1 MATNDFIH
9 NKIDNKITGVS
20 KISQHNNSEPVTNE
34 RDKEIPEERCISPKE
49 KHKIIG
55 SLKFI

>member
-20 KISQHNNSEPVTNE
+20 KISQHKNSETVTNE
-34 RDKEIPEERCISPKE
+34 RDKEIPEKRYISPKE
-49 KHKIIG
+49 KQKIIG
-55 SLKFI
+55 NLKVI